1 MKRNAGPGSGL
12 ITSREWRVAVVRV
25 PDGEIRGG
33 SRSSRSSS
41 GRARARG
48 PASRSDLVAVE
59 EPLEIRID
67 GRPLGVTMRTPGHD
81 EELAAGL
88 LLAEGV
94 IARPQ
99 DIGSIAVCRNPENL
113 DERNVV
119 TVYLREGLTPDWE
132 GLRRSLLTSSSCGL
146 CGKASI
152 ESLRTRAAPLA
163 PGRARIEPAIL
174 SAMPARLRGRQEVFA
189 ATGGLHAAG
198 LFALDGRLD
207 VLREDVGRHN
217 AVDKVI
223 GASLLARRFPP
234 DARVLLVSGR
244 ASYEIVQKAAVARI
258 PIVAAVSAP
267 SSLAVGLADAM
278 GITLV
283 GFLRGEGF
291 NIYSHPHRIRRS
303 RTRASREPRAEI
315 RPKVKARGK
324 KK

>member
-1 MKRNAGPGSGL
+1 MKRGSGEASGL
-12 ITSREWRVAVVRV
+12 ITSREWKVGIVRV
-25 PDGEIRGG
+25 GGAKIRGG
-33 SRSSRSSS
+33 SRIS
-41 GRARARG
+41 GRRAGGEAVRTAGART
-48 PASRSDLVAVE
+48 DLVAVE

-94 IARPQ
+94 IAGSE
-99 DIGSIAVCRNPENL
+99 DIGSIAVCRNPRNL
-113 DERNVV
+113 EERNVV

-132 GLRRSLLTSSSCGL
+132 RLRRSLLTNSSCGL

-152 ESLRTRAAPLA
+152 ESLATRAKPLPA
-163 PGRARIEPAIL
+163 GRARIQAETL
-174 SAMPARLRGRQEVFA
+174 SSLPARLRGRQEVFA

-198 LFALDGRLD
+198 LFSTEGELE

-217 AVDKVI
+217 AVDKVV
-223 GASLLARRFPP
+223 GAMLIAKRMRQDS
-234 DARVLLVSGR
+234 RVLLVSGR

-267 SSLAVGLADAM
+267 SSLAVGLAKAM
-278 GITLV
+278 GVTLV

-291 NIYSHPHRIRRS
+291 NIYSHPRRID
-303 RTRASREPRAEI
+303 RTRARPR
-315 RPKVKARGK
+315 RSTRR
-324 KK
+324 